1 MTPVSVF
8 FSAQIPIADFQR
20 PLCQQ
25 LQSVQKSGGFGEA
38 PQQAFLRPSR
48 AAKIASVATLALLAG
63 SALPYFVR
71 FYARFAFEVHFR
83 YNLFNDGQK
92 NPR

>member
-48 AAKIASVATLALLAG
+48 AAKIASVATLALLAVSTQLETLCFPG
-63 SALPYFVR
+63 ISVLVCYVVDR
-71 FYARFAFEVHFR
+71 HF
-83 YNLFNDGQK
+83 
-92 NPR
+92 